1 MAALIPPAFPGN
13 VRQNDPVRGIFY
25 LQDVHRNAAVL
36 PLPTP
41 CLSFGPF
48 LYSHTHKQHLLLLA
62 MPPPPPKKKIHPLF
76 RGLSDRAFVNGCYL
90 ELFDSGLGKEHRRL
104 RR

>member
-1 MAALIPPAFPGN
+1 ML
-13 VRQNDPVRGIFY
+13 
-25 LQDVHRNAAVL
+25 LSL

-48 LYSHTHKQHLLLLA
+48 LYSHTHMQHLLLLA
-62 MPPPPPKKKIHPLF
+62 TEFPSVRLLKVQ
-76 RGLSDRAFVNGCYL
+76 GLSDRAFVNGCYL